1 VRIVVSGTHA
11 SGKSTVVSDFAL
23 AHRRFQVL
31 PDPFDL
37 VDALDPDS
45 AASFHE
51 QLILSAE
58 RLTVLPWDA
67 DVIAERGP
75 LDFLAY
81 LEALESLGRASV
93 SGPVLHELRAITA
106 DALGNVDVLAVLPL
120 SGLEGVWVPDDE
132 DPQLRRSM
140 DERLLDLCDDDEL
153 VGQMGGIVELTGTPE
168 ERLTCLTTHL
178 ARNEEDLTDSART
191 PAVTRHGLTQ
201 LAAEHRHLGGDR

>member
-1 VRIVVSGTHA
+1 MSGTHA
-11 SGKSTVVSDFAL
+11 SGKSTVVSDVAL

-31 PDPFDL
+31 SDPFDL
-37 VDALDPDS
+37 VDALDPGS

-58 RLTVLPWDA
+58 RLTALPRDA

-81 LEALESLGRASV
+81 LEALEALGRTTV
-93 SGPVLHELRAITA
+93 SGPVLHELRDITA

-132 DPQLRRSM
+132 DPQLRTAM
-140 DERLLDLCDDDEL
+140 DERLLDLCDGDDL
-153 VGQMGGIVELTGTPE
+153 VGRAGRIVELSGTPD
-168 ERLTCLTTHL
+168 ERVTCLTTHL
-178 ARNEEDLTDSART
+178 GRN
-191 PAVTRHGLTQ
+191 
-201 LAAEHRHLGGDR
+201 

>member
-1 VRIVVSGTHA
+1 MSGTHA
-11 SGKSTVVSDFAL
+11 SGKSTVVSDFSL

-31 PDPFDL
+31 SDPFDL
-37 VDALDPDS
+37 VDALDPNS
-45 AASFHE
+45 AASFHD

-58 RLTVLPWDA
+58 RLTVLPRDA

-93 SGPVLHELRAITA
+93 PGPLLHELCAITA
-106 DALGNVDVLAVLPL
+106 EALGNVDVLAVLPL

-132 DPQLRRSM
+132 DPQLRRSI

-153 VGQMGGIVELTGTPE
+153 VGQIGRIVELTGTPE
-168 ERLTCLTTHL
+168 ERLTSLNTYL
-178 ARNEEDLTDSART
+178 GRN
-191 PAVTRHGLTQ
+191 
-201 LAAEHRHLGGDR
+201 